1 MIKKLCIIAL
11 LLLNTTTIKAATFSL
26 DTLNSFSQN
35 QCTYKLDVYI
45 DPENKISN
53 AADLILQ
60 YNSNEVSIIDVDK
73 NIEGIQVFPG
83 KAYESYVYNKVN
95 EVKSEIVLTGVSFK
109 GVREKTLFASVLFV
123 ARVKDPKFNIYFDAV
138 GNTLDSNIA
147 ETTTSL
153 DLLTSTYNNS
163 FSVTDYN
170 CRLSEEELNSIL
182 VNNEIKEDKSIASY
196 LWIALFLLLGGAIL
210 VLFILLNLLKVRI
223 RIVDNHNIAVQGAV
237 LTTYKNKEI
246 DSIYVSNKKGAIWLR
261 RREYKHFMTVSK
273 PEYLLHK
280 YPNGLSSNVI
290 TLKKDN

>member
-73 NIEGIQVFPG
+73 DVEGIQVLPG

-123 ARVKDPKFNIYFDAV
+123 AKVKDPKFNIYFDSI

-153 DLLTSTYNNS
+153 DLLTSTDNNN

-182 VNNEIKEDKSIASY
+182 VNNETKEDKSIASY
-196 LWIALFLLLGGAIL
+196 LWIGLFLLFGGVIL
-210 VLFILLNLLKVRI
+210 VLLLLNLFKVRV

-246 DSIYVSNKKGAIWLR
+246 DSIYVSNKKGTIWLR

-273 PEYLLHK
+273 PEYLLQK